1 MRDFPSAHR
10 CSTAVT
16 LCTVC
21 GTQAVSVLKEL
32 NLHDTVV
39 SRRPPNLLWVVQNFN
54 HFNLQNSRLTVEQ
67 VTGRGCGMETEPTY
81 SLPYGA

>member
-1 MRDFPSAHR
+1 MCPRTRGIRHIERGIRHIDN
-10 CSTAVT
+10 
-16 LCTVC
+16 
-21 GTQAVSVLKEL
+21 VSRPTGP
-32 NLHDTVV
+32 TVV

-81 SLPYGA
+81 SLPYGGEHE